1 MSMASWWDNT
11 PVDLFFNT
19 TDFHE
24 HLADR
29 IRHEPFLGG
38 DVPFLACRDLAV
50 FKAYFDRPRDWADLA
65 EMADAGSLDLEAVL
79 GVLVHYLGG
88 DDPRVAR
95 LRSLA

>member
-38 DVPFLACRDLAV
+38 DVPFLACRGVQGVLRPPEGLG
-50 FKAYFDRPRDWADLA
+50 RPRRDGRCRFA
-65 EMADAGSLDLEAVL
+65 
-79 GVLVHYLGG
+79 
-88 DDPRVAR
+88 
-95 LRSLA
+95 